1 MTSSLLSTRHSSAN
15 EEQSFGLE
23 LGSAPDRVGEVRVA
37 TVDDDISLLEVRL
50 EERDKVVDGRS
61 GLDEE
66 NDLAGS
72 LELAAKLLDRVGAD
86 DGLA

>member
-1 MTSSLLSTRHSSAN
+1 M
-15 EEQSFGLE
+15 
-23 LGSAPDRVGEVRVA
+23 RVA